1 MANNRVFYASHGV
14 ALAKETGDTS
24 LATPVYNKQT
34 DGADSAVTG
43 LIAVAGAN
51 SVTMNTNFNLDQVFQ
66 LGQLE
71 LYDNVVTDPS
81 VECTISKTLDG
92 HPTIYELAVSSGGI
106 VANANK
112 RTKLVLGVGSDTD
125 NTLSVD
131 NAIVCDPIYLSSV
144 SYNLSTDGNFT
155 EECNFVGNDKAIS
168 SAASNLFSAPAKAA
182 QGQSKVLRRQ
192 NIDIANC
199 SLPTEVANENIQ
211 SISISADF
219 GREEMFK
226 LGRLSTFHRYVNFP
240 LEVSLDIEVIATG
253 LDTLAVDV
261 PDAACSG
268 LSLAESS
275 AKFVLCDAS
284 GGTAGYTIDL
294 GTKCKLTSVAFG
306 GGDTGGGN
314 SNLTFSYVTFN
325 DLSVNS
331 SGDAPERSLL

>member
-14 ALAKETGDTS
+14 ALAKETGSTA
-24 LATPVYNKQT
+24 LATPQYNQS
-34 DGADSAVTG
+34 GSVTG
-43 LIAVAGAN
+43 LIAVHGAN
-51 SVTMNTNFNLDQVFQ
+51 SVTMNTNFNLEQVFQ

-92 HPTIYELAVSSGGI
+92 HPTIYELAVGTGGI

-112 RTKLVLGVGSDTD
+112 RTKLVMGVGSDTD
-125 NTLSVD
+125 NSLSVS
-131 NAIVCDPIYLSSV
+131 NTIVCDPIYLSSV

-168 SAASNLFSAPAKAA
+168 ASADNLFSAPAKAA
-182 QGQSKVLRRQ
+182 QGVSKVLRRQ
-192 NIDIANC
+192 NLNTGLC
-199 SLPTEVANENIQ
+199 NLPAEVANQNIQ

-240 LEVSLDIEVIATG
+240 LEVSCDIEVIATG

-261 PDAACSG
+261 PDTSCSG
-268 LSLAESS
+268 LSLTESS
-275 AKFVLCDAS
+275 GKFVLCDPT
-284 GGTAGYTIDL
+284 GGNTSYTIDL
-294 GTKCKLTSVAFG
+294 GAKLKLTSVAFA

-314 SNLTFSYVTFN
+314 ANLTFSYVTFN
-325 DLSVNS
+325 DLSVES
-331 SGDAPERSLL
+331 SGSQTERSLL